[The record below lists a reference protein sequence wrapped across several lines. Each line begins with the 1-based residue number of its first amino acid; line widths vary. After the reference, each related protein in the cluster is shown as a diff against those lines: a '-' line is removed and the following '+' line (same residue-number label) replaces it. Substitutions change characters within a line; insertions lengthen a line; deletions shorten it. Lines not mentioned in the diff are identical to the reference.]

1 MLQSAFK
8 TTLRNLAKHK
18 GYSFLNVAGLSVGLA
33 MFILILLFVGYEFR
47 YEKHHRNAD
56 RIYRLIIEQ
65 NLGDRI
71 FTASTSPVPLAEA
84 LKRELPEV
92 QEFARFFSW
101 GEALVA
107 RGERRFN
114 EDNFSFADP
123 GALTM
128 FSYPML
134 KGNPAN
140 ALTASYSAVVTAS
153 VAKKYFGDE
162 DPIGQTLSV
171 DWNGRFDVTVTGVI
185 GDHPPTT
192 DFAPE
197 ILVSMATMAPLIA
210 GSDFGGGF
218 FDNWVSQMLR
228 AYILLPERHDVRE
241 MEAKI
246 MSVFRPRM
254 TEGDRRVVKLERLA
268 DAHLHP
274 LASGGTGD
282 IRTLRIFLACGIL
295 VLLTACI
302 NFMNLATARSARR
315 AREVGL
321 RKVVGAARGQLISQ
335 FIGESLLYAVL
346 SLILGVGIAI
356 LGLPLLN
363 QLTGQLVSASDLGR
377 PGVVPILL
385 GVTVL
390 TGLVSGSYPALYLS
404 GLRPVRVLKGT
415 LKDRGAKGSLFRKIL
430 VVAQFTISVSLIIS
444 TMIFGRQLRYVHDK
458 PLGFDKDQVL
468 VLRNNAGPVFGDLG
482 PLRTALLQDPR
493 IAGVCGSEQL
503 PSTIGQYNNVTWE
516 GAAPGEKIEIMYNR
530 IDYDFL
536 KTYGIG
542 LAAGRNFS
550 PEFPGDLQTGGDSRS
565 PRGVL
570 LNEEAVRRMG
580 WPDPIGKQVVH
591 VWGNNRNYWT
601 VVGVVKDFHFTSLR
615 SAIRPMNFF
624 LSTDMNRYVSV
635 KLKGKDLPGTL
646 GFIEATWK
654 RLYPELPFDF
664 FFLDS
669 VFDRLYRSEVRQRQ
683 LFGVLSVLAVFIA
696 CLGLFGLAA
705 YAAEQRTKEI
715 GIRKVLGASTPGIV
729 RLLSGEFTRLVLAA
743 NLLAWPVAYLAM
755 SRWLD
760 GFAYRIDLASQ
771 LGWFFLAGGLSVV
784 IAWLTVGFQAVKV
797 ARTDPI
803 RSLRYE

>member
-1 MLQSAFK
+1 
-8 TTLRNLAKHK
+8 
-18 GYSFLNVAGLSVGLA
+18 VGLA

-56 RIYRLIIEQ
+56 RIYRLVIEQ

-114 EDNFSFADP
+114 EEGLSFADP

-134 KGNPAN
+134 KGDPAN
-140 ALTASYSAVVTAS
+140 ALSAGYSAVVTAS
-153 VAKKYFGDE
+153 IAKKYFGDE

-171 DWNGRFDVTVTGVI
+171 DWIRRFDATVTGVI

-192 DFAPE
+192 DFAPK

-218 FDNWVSQMLR
+218 FNNWISQMLR

-246 MSVFRPRM
+246 MSVFRPHM

-282 IRTLRIFLACGIL
+282 IRTLRIFMACGIL

-321 RKVVGAARGQLISQ
+321 RKVVGASRGQLIRQ

-363 QLTGQLVSASDLGR
+363 QITGQLVSASDLGR

-444 TMIFGRQLRYVHDK
+444 TMIFGRQLRYIHDK
-458 PLGFDKDQVL
+458 PLGFDKDQIL

-565 PRGVL
+565 PTGVL

-743 NLLAWPVAYLAM
+743 NLLAWPAAYLAM
-755 SRWLD
+755 NRWLG

-803 RSLRYE
+803 RCLRYE